1 MTRSESMKG
10 HLIAQ
15 FYGKPVLAAIIESL
29 GEELDE
35 IISAFSDLRN
45 KRWINTGDGVQLD
58 GIGDII
64 GRPRQI
70 SDAVQIP
77 FFGFVDQENALTFGD
92 GRFRDAS
99 ETWLQTVNL
108 ADAEYRM
115 VLWQKVFKNNAS
127 GTLEDTI
134 KSLLFIFSA
143 PKVFVE
149 DAGNAKIMIA
159 IGRKLTKSEISL
171 ADAIDL
177 MIRGGGVGVKQKEY
191 FNYDN
196 YFGFLGQPNST
207 GFGVG
212 EMAVSF

>member
-1 MTRSESMKG
+1 MTRSDSMKG

-15 FYGKPVLAAIIESL
+15 FYDKPIFAAVIEAL

-35 IISAFSDLRN
+35 IITAFSDLKN
-45 KRWINTGDGVQLD
+45 KRWIDTGDGVQLD

-143 PKVFVE
+143 PKAFVE

-171 ADAIDL
+171 ANAIDL
-177 MIRGGGVGVKQKEY
+177 MIRGGGVGVKQQEY

-196 YFGFLGQPNST
+196 YFGFLGQPNSK
-207 GFGVG
+207 GFGAG